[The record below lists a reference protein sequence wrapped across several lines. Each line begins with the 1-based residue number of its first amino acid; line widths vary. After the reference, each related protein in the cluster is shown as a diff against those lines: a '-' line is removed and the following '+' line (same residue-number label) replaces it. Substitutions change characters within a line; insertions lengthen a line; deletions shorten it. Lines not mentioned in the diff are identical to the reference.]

1 MRKQPSIVSFIVIA
15 VGSLM
20 SSVQPLRAQGQHV
33 RQVQNSTNAGGAGS
47 ESVSG
52 GATPH
57 NRAPVKTYIQ
67 TVLSE
72 LKRRARS
79 IDRADVVQGPAI
91 NRTFNTRSSS
101 ATNGSYMVVHSFSG
115 PDGSN
120 LEGGLIQGSDGSFYG
135 TAQSG
140 GAYGL
145 GTVFRM
151 DASGNATVLHSFSG
165 LEGHGPIAALVQGQ
179 DGNFYGT
186 AIDGGSEQLG
196 AVFRINEAGN
206 VTVLHS
212 FSGSDGAGPAAPLI
226 QARDGY
232 FYGTTALGG
241 NLSCMVSTTETVQ
254 GCGTIFRIDSA
265 GNFTLLYSFSGP
277 DGLLPVAALLQSSDG
292 NFYGTATGGGS
303 ATGGG
308 TAFGTIFRMDSA
320 GAVTVLDSFV
330 AFPGSDP
337 DGGILEAP
345 VIQGSDGN
353 FYGTTSGGGSST
365 SSGTVFKM
373 DSSGNITVLH
383 TFSGPDGAASV
394 APLIQASDG
403 NFYGTTQRGGNLS
416 CTGPNGQGC
425 GTLFKMDSS
434 GSVTVLNTFA
444 GQPTDGS
451 YPRAA
456 LVQGKNGILY
466 GTAEYGGPANDGA
479 IFQLSGVGTAP
490 PKPSIN
496 AGGMASAAN
505 YATAVAPGSIAAS
518 FGSFLLS
525 SPAQPQATPLPT
537 DLSGLSM
544 QFGGGT
550 KAPLFYVSGTQVNL
564 QVPWEV
570 AGQSQVPVTVTVAGQ
585 TSTPY
590 NANIVPFSP
599 GIFAINSQGPG
610 QGAILDASYRMVD
623 ASNAAMPG
631 STVLQIFCT
640 GLGAVTNQPPTG
652 FPAPTSPPLA
662 ETRTTPTVTIG
673 GVSANVLFSGLAP
686 GFVGE
691 YQVNALVPASVL
703 AGNAVPVAISIGG
716 VTSNTVTIAVQG
728 PTGTGTLN
736 IQVTGLP
743 AGTSANVSVTS
754 TNGYATTVT
763 ASASLQVPSGTY
775 SITASLV
782 AAGNASYNATTQTA
796 NVAPGATANAQVAY
810 DTVIPN
816 TTKTLDP
823 QGMQGLTVSTDGNTL
838 TLPSASSAAQSL
850 KPGDVLAVGITP
862 ATPRGLLRK
871 VTSVSQS
878 GSQIV
883 AVTTQA
889 TLADAFQQLDFK
901 FNAPFSLQDPPAGQ
915 ALPPGVTFHRG
926 KRPSGLA
933 RPAQSPTQTSCTE
946 DAASWV
952 QALSIPIIAD
962 DNGSITA
969 SGELDICTT
978 LEVDFNITALPPTL
992 NSLLVSATIAGDLHV
1007 GVSGEYQG
1015 SLKTQVPIMPTLQS
1029 DPIQVDVFGVPVV
1042 LTANVTFFVGAEGT
1056 VNGSFSAGADNEAS
1070 VTLGLS
1076 YSGGQFSPIHTTTYK
1091 FTEDP
1096 LVFDASLMAKV
1107 YGGAKIDVTVD
1118 EVLTPSVSPDAF
1130 LQLGVDFSANPW
1142 WTLSGGVELS
1152 ACSVALDIFGIGG
1165 ELDCPDDL
1173 IQQLQLSFPIAQA
1186 PGGFLPS
1193 DTTPAITNITPGS
1206 VAAGSSGVTLTLTGT
1221 SFAPGATVNFNGAAL
1236 QSVFVNTSQIT
1247 AMLPAGDLTTGG
1259 TFPITVTNPGPN
1271 GGTSPPFNF
1280 KVQAANNPQPAIT
1293 SLSPSSVPAG
1303 SSPLTLTINGSG
1315 FIASSTVTFN
1325 GVSHAARFVNSG
1337 QLTITLAA
1345 SDLAAAGSLAVV
1357 VSNPAPG
1364 GGSSNAAAFTVQP
1377 AAVVPTLTS
1386 LTLSASTVVGGNSVM
1401 ATAALSGP
1409 APPGGVNITL
1419 ESDNPAAVVPAPP
1432 KLPIAAGQ
1440 SSATFTITT
1449 NAVAS
1454 TQTITI
1460 TASLGASFVTASLA
1474 ISPAN
1479 AGSPFQSNS
1488 FVINATWATS
1498 GQSIPV
1504 QISTSP
1510 PSPVQ
1515 LFPAYVT
1522 GGSGS
1527 ISLTMGFLNQE
1538 EASGNTATFNLGSG
1552 VYLAPGVDVDQPTDS
1567 TLTLTIQSPVAGAAA
1582 TGTLDIVG
1590 FNELSPTFQGVNISG
1605 AITGTIYSVS
1615 TSP

>member
-1 MRKQPSIVSFIVIA
+1 
-15 VGSLM
+15 
-20 SSVQPLRAQGQHV
+20 
-33 RQVQNSTNAGGAGS
+33 
-47 ESVSG
+47 
-52 GATPH
+52 
-57 NRAPVKTYIQ
+57 
-67 TVLSE
+67 
-72 LKRRARS
+72 
-79 IDRADVVQGPAI
+79 
-91 NRTFNTRSSS
+91 
-101 ATNGSYMVVHSFSG
+101 
-115 PDGSN
+115 
-120 LEGGLIQGSDGSFYG
+120 
-135 TAQSG
+135 
-140 GAYGL
+140 
-145 GTVFRM
+145 
-151 DASGNATVLHSFSG
+151 
-165 LEGHGPIAALVQGQ
+165 
-179 DGNFYGT
+179 
-186 AIDGGSEQLG
+186 
-196 AVFRINEAGN
+196 
-206 VTVLHS
+206 
-212 FSGSDGAGPAAPLI
+212 
-226 QARDGY
+226 
-232 FYGTTALGG
+232 
-241 NLSCMVSTTETVQ
+241 
-254 GCGTIFRIDSA
+254 
-265 GNFTLLYSFSGP
+265 
-277 DGLLPVAALLQSSDG
+277 
-292 NFYGTATGGGS
+292 
-303 ATGGG
+303 
-308 TAFGTIFRMDSA
+308 
-320 GAVTVLDSFV
+320 
-330 AFPGSDP
+330 
-337 DGGILEAP
+337 
-345 VIQGSDGN
+345 
-353 FYGTTSGGGSST
+353 
-365 SSGTVFKM
+365 
-373 DSSGNITVLH
+373 
-383 TFSGPDGAASV
+383 
-394 APLIQASDG
+394 
-403 NFYGTTQRGGNLS
+403 
-416 CTGPNGQGC
+416 
-425 GTLFKMDSS
+425 
-434 GSVTVLNTFA
+434 
-444 GQPTDGS
+444 
-451 YPRAA
+451 
-456 LVQGKNGILY
+456 
-466 GTAEYGGPANDGA
+466 
-479 IFQLSGVGTAP
+479 
-490 PKPSIN
+490 
-496 AGGMASAAN
+496 
-505 YATAVAPGSIAAS
+505 
-518 FGSFLLS
+518 
-525 SPAQPQATPLPT
+525 
-537 DLSGLSM
+537 
-544 QFGGGT
+544 
-550 KAPLFYVSGTQVNL
+550 
-564 QVPWEV
+564 
-570 AGQSQVPVTVTVAGQ
+570 
-585 TSTPY
+585 
-590 NANIVPFSP
+590 
-599 GIFAINSQGPG
+599 
-610 QGAILDASYRMVD
+610 
-623 ASNAAMPG
+623 
-631 STVLQIFCT
+631 
-640 GLGAVTNQPPTG
+640 
-652 FPAPTSPPLA
+652 
-662 ETRTTPTVTIG
+662 
-673 GVSANVLFSGLAP
+673 
-686 GFVGE
+686 
-691 YQVNALVPASVL
+691 
-703 AGNAVPVAISIGG
+703 
-716 VTSNTVTIAVQG
+716 
-728 PTGTGTLN
+728 
-736 IQVTGLP
+736 
-743 AGTSANVSVTS
+743 
-754 TNGYATTVT
+754 
-763 ASASLQVPSGTY
+763 
-775 SITASLV
+775 
-782 AAGNASYNATTQTA
+782 
-796 NVAPGATANAQVAY
+796 
-810 DTVIPN
+810 
-816 TTKTLDP
+816 
-823 QGMQGLTVSTDGNTL
+823 
-838 TLPSASSAAQSL
+838 
-850 KPGDVLAVGITP
+850 
-862 ATPRGLLRK
+862 
-871 VTSVSQS
+871 
-878 GSQIV
+878 
-883 AVTTQA
+883 VTTQA

-901 FNAPFSLQDPPAGQ
+901 FNAPFSLQDPPAGE
-915 ALPPGVTFHRG
+915 ALPSGVTFHRG